1 MFSTI
6 TNMLPNLS
14 LQGSDKD
21 TPTPSGNTINPF
33 DKIMA
38 VKRRLEGARTPHT
51 IEHEPEPEQEE
62 DKEDRKEA
70 ERKEK
75 RKQKPL
81 NETFVVVRPPPS
93 VSNHPLNLQLQ
104 LIPPTIQQTNY
115 QPRSASTS
123 TTASTSSAG
132 GERGYAAAGG
142 VPNVPPIS
150 AGIQGKKEAQRQQ
163 TSDTQPDDDLLNR
176 RANRSDLSLF
186 YSSMGSSAS
195 VTSFSTVA
203 STNTSSGG
211 TRRIIPLYNL
221 SAHNVL
227 QNTVQDAG
235 TDATV
240 SRFRK
245 RGIDIV
251 GLGLLEPIEVHGS
264 LPIGATAGYTN
275 GCQPPDIEGASD
287 AGHGSIMGN
296 STGGSNLGHDESDHS
311 PPSHS
316 SHLRDSSA
324 QSGVAGHLRP
334 QSSRSNLRD
343 RPSQSHLRGRTSP
356 SPPSQLREVSTPPE
370 ELPKESAG
378 KKFFGKLFKKKDV
391 STPTTPTSPG
401 FLSPTSAT
409 PRGSM
414 ATSRNPVPG
423 TVARPTSTYSARPT
437 SVYSVVPPSPS
448 TVAPATP
455 TQASP
460 QQPTM
465 YLQPPVLGTQ
475 ATLRSE
481 VFPPAGRPAAYV
493 WVLRKWTK
501 GGGMFSG
508 IVGTGGVDLARVGVE
523 VRFEWVRG
531 KKKRVDRGEYVPN
544 GNGRPVSVVSLGEAD
559 NLGIPEAGSMRSVSP
574 DVSRPRSRRGSRATR
589 SGSPTKPRVQ
599 PSSGSDDGDESDPED
614 SETPW
619 SCTLRVLPLDPGS
632 SLPSPISPSS
642 EPLKLRL
649 AHLVPAPHHPKVI
662 GQFKMPF
669 PLPDVHVQNLELV
682 PRSMNDPFGMGEGKG
697 DGTGMIMTAEEI
709 KDVVCTTGLWLMVRE
724 GFGGLSGKKR
734 KGDGWKIRS

>member
-14 LQGSDKD
+14 LQTDKD
-21 TPTPSGNTINPF
+21 SPTPMGNTINPF
-33 DKIMA
+33 DKLMA
-38 VKRRLEGARTPHT
+38 VKRKFEGARTSHT
-51 IEHEPEPEQEE
+51 VDVEPEQEQEQERE
-62 DKEDRKEA
+62 DKKEA
-70 ERKEK
+70 ERKER

-104 LIPPTIQQTNY
+104 LIPPTIQQSGHA
-115 QPRSASTS
+115 PRSASTS

-132 GERGYAAAGG
+132 GERGYVAAGG

-150 AGIQGKKEAQRQQ
+150 AGLQGRKEAQRQQ
-163 TSDTQPDDDLLNR
+163 TTDTQADDDLLNR

-211 TRRIIPLYNL
+211 TRRIVPLYNL

-251 GLGLLEPIEVHGS
+251 GLGLLEPVEIHGS
-264 LPIGATAGYTN
+264 IPIGGTAGYTN

-287 AGHGSIMGN
+287 AGHGSIMGH
-296 STGGSNLGHDESDHS
+296 SAGGSNLGHDDSDHS
-311 PPSHS
+311 PPSQT
-316 SHLRDSSA
+316 SHLREPSP
-324 QSGVAGHLRP
+324 QAGYLRDQP
-334 QSSRSNLRD
+334 SRPNLRD
-343 RPSQSHLRGRTSP
+343 RPSQTHLRGRTSP

-370 ELPKESAG
+370 DTPKESAG
-378 KKFFGKLFKKKDV
+378 KKFFGKLFKKKDA
-391 STPTTPTSPG
+391 SAPTTPTSPSL
-401 FLSPTSAT
+401 LSPTMA
-409 PRGSM
+409 PRGSITTNQNSM
-414 ATSRNPVPG
+414 LVPPAAPS
-423 TVARPTSTYSARPT
+423 ARPISVHSVRPT
-437 SVYSVVPPSPS
+437 SVYSIVPPSPS
-448 TVAPATP
+448 TIAPPTP
-455 TQASP
+455 TQPSG
-460 QQPTM
+460 QTTM

-475 ATLRSE
+475 ATLRCDT
-481 VFPPAGRPAAYV
+481 FPPIGRPTAYV

-508 IVGTGGVDLARVGVE
+508 IVGSGGVDLVRVGVE

-531 KKKRVDRGEYVPN
+531 KKKRAERGEYVPAP
-544 GNGRPVSVVSLGEAD
+544 GRPVSVVSLGEGD
-559 NLGIPEAGSMRSVSP
+559 NLGIPEEGSMRSVSP
-574 DVSRPRSRRGSRATR
+574 HVRSRRGSRATR
-589 SGSPTKPRVQ
+589 SGSPTKPRAQ
-599 PSSGSDDGDESDPED
+599 TSSGSDDGNESDPED

-619 SCTLRVLPLDPGS
+619 SCTLRVLPLDS
-632 SLPSPISPSS
+632 VPSSPSS
-642 EPLKLRL
+642 PPQVPLKLRL

-662 GQFKMPF
+662 SQFKMPF
-669 PLPDVHVQNLELV
+669 PLPDVHIQNLELV
-682 PRSMNDPFGMGEGKG
+682 PRSVNDPFGMGEGKG
-697 DGTGMIMTAEEI
+697 DGGMVMTAEEI

>member
-6 TNMLPNLS
+6 SNMLPNLS
-14 LQGSDKD
+14 LQGPDKD
-21 TPTPSGNTINPF
+21 SPTPNANSINPF
-33 DKIMA
+33 DKLMA
-38 VKRRLEGARTPHT
+38 VKRRLEGARTSHSV
-51 IEHEPEPEQEE
+51 EPEQEE
-62 DKEDRKEA
+62 EEVQE
-70 ERKEK
+70 ERREERRER

-104 LIPPTIQQTNY
+104 LIPPTIQPSHATRDTPQ
-115 QPRSASTS
+115 Q
-123 TTASTSSAG
+123 
-132 GERGYAAAGG
+132 GG
-142 VPNVPPIS
+142 VPNVPPVS
-150 AGIQGKKEAQRQQ
+150 AGLQSKKEAQRQQ
-163 TSDTQPDDDLLNR
+163 TAEPQQDDELLSR

-203 STNTSSGG
+203 STTTSSG

-251 GLGLLEPIEVHGS
+251 GLGILEPIELHGQVPAGAIAIANVH
-264 LPIGATAGYTN
+264 I
-275 GCQPPDIEGASD
+275 DVEGASD
-287 AGHGSIMGN
+287 AGHGS
-296 STGGSNLGHDESDHS
+296 NLGHSGVSESDHS
-311 PPSHS
+311 PPSQS
-316 SHLRDSSA
+316 SHLKEG
-324 QSGVAGHLRP
+324 SGY
-334 QSSRSNLRD
+334 LRD

-356 SPPSQLREVSTPPE
+356 SPPSQLREVTLPDEPT
-370 ELPKESAG
+370 PKESAG
-378 KKFFGKLFKKKDV
+378 KKFFGKLFKRKDPG
-391 STPTTPTSPG
+391 TPTTPTSPG
-401 FLSPTSAT
+401 LLSPAT
-409 PRGSM
+409 PRGS
-414 ATSRNPVPG
+414 S
-423 TVARPTSTYSARPT
+423 TVNRTSTLAPSVPSARPAST
-437 SVYSVVPPSPS
+437 YSVVPPSP
-448 TVAPATP
+448 ATP
-455 TQASP
+455 T
-460 QQPTM
+460 PTTPTTTTS

-475 ATLRSE
+475 ASLRCESY
-481 VFPPAGRPAAYV
+481 PPAGRPSAYV

-508 IVGTGGVDLARVGVE
+508 IVGAGAVDMVRVGVE

-531 KKKRVDRGEYVPN
+531 KKKRERGEYAKTE
-544 GNGRPVSVVSLGEAD
+544 GQGGRPVSVVSLGEGD
-559 NLGIPEAGSMRSVSP
+559 NLGLPEGGSFRSVSP
-574 DVSRPRSRRGSRATR
+574 DARSRRGSESHPRPRRDSKR
-589 SGSPTKPRVQ
+589 SASPTKHRVH
-599 PSSGSDDGDESDPED
+599 PSSGSDDGEDSDPED

-619 SCTLRVLPLDPGS
+619 SCTLRVLPLDAS
-632 SLPSPISPSS
+632 SQ
-642 EPLKLRL
+642 PLKLRL

-669 PLPDVHVQNLELV
+669 PLPDVHIQNLELI
-682 PRSMNDPFGMGEGKG
+682 PRSASDPFGMDQGRGEG
-697 DGTGMIMTAEEI
+697 MVMTAEEI